1 MIGWV
6 VLTST
11 RTSSATR
18 FLEVSQSWLL
28 HASIWAF
35 ATPTAAVSVFI
46 ARCLLVAASPG
57 FDAEYQLRHRRRPK
71 LGGAVQIH
79 PSRSSN
85 RCGRRREAERDEV
98 SYFSMET
105 SAPAPARL
113 PQEPAPWM
121 HRRIYNCRSEAPFMA
136 FLACAGNA
144 LVVHGVHLHH

>member
-35 ATPTAAVSVFI
+35 ATPTAAFSVFI

-57 FDAEYQLRHRRRPK
+57 LDAEYQLRHRRRPK
-71 LGGAVQIH
+71 LGGAVQIR

-98 SYFSMET
+98 SYFSTET

-113 PQEPAPWM
+113 PQEPAPLDAQANLQLPVRGAL
-121 HRRIYNCRSEAPFMA
+121 HGLPGVRP
-136 FLACAGNA
+136 GNA
-144 LVVHGVHLHH
+144 LVVHG